1 MSERDGSGGYR
12 TDVAY
17 LRQFSPY
24 LSPPNLRM
32 VAALNGY
39 EPPPGDDFTYCEL
52 GCGMGDTLAT
62 LAAANPG
69 GRFWGVDLHPEH
81 VAAGRGLATSG
92 GLDNVQFLERDF
104 DDLAREDLPRFDF
117 VVAHGVLSWI
127 SPAKRRTVIEFARA
141 RLNPGGILYAS
152 YNALPGWAAVEPL
165 RRLLLDA
172 TRDVEG
178 DSAARARRGID
189 VARALFDGGAR
200 YFTDNPITKSVLQQ
214 MTNLS
219 VPYVVHEY
227 FHDHWHPMYFRDLAA
242 EMTAPAPAD
251 ELHFVGQFP
260 LHLNYRAL
268 AIPEGL
274 RDAFARIQDRTT
286 YESMSDF
293 ATNLSFRSDVYVK
306 GAVESSDDVRA
317 RYLDTTT
324 FGAAAD
330 GTKREVVL
338 PNAKLDLG
346 GPVLDAVIPAL
357 QRRAHTIAELLEDP
371 GIAPFGADRV
381 RAAVKKLLIGSQAWP
396 MARGAAARVAPSTDG
411 PGTDP
416 THDAPRDAPSM
427 GIPYRVPLAFNR
439 AVLAQPL
446 SRDTPFVMASP
457 VSGSG
462 LALSM
467 RDALSIRLLTE
478 VDAADRAGW
487 LRRRFTAAKLE
498 VRVGDVTV
506 TDPDVQARIVESEFD
521 AFQGSALAKLVE
533 LGVVERR

>member
-1 MSERDGSGGYR
+1 MSDRDASGGYR

-17 LRQFSPY
+17 LRQFNPY

-39 EPPPGDDFTYCEL
+39 APPPGDDFTYCEL

-69 GRFWGVDLHPEH
+69 GRFWGVDFHPEH
-81 VAAGRGLATSG
+81 VAAARRLAAAG
-92 GLDNVQFLERDF
+92 GLENVQFLECDF
-104 DDLAREDLPRFDF
+104 DDLGREDLPPFDF

-141 RLNPGGILYAS
+141 RLEPGGIFFAS

-165 RRLLLDA
+165 RRLLLDS

-200 YFTDNPITKSVLQQ
+200 YFTENPIVRGVLQQ

-219 VPYVVHEY
+219 LPYVVHEY

-242 EMTAPAPAD
+242 EMVASSAAD

-260 LHLNYRAL
+260 LHLNYREL

-274 RDAFARIQDRTT
+274 RGAFAQIQDRTT
-286 YESMSDF
+286 YESLSDF

-306 GAVESSDDVRA
+306 GRVDSSDDVRL

-324 FGAAAD
+324 FGAAAE

-338 PNAKLDLG
+338 PNATLDLG
-346 GPVLDAVIPAL
+346 GPVLDAVIPTL
-357 QRRAHTIAELLEDP
+357 ERGAHTISELLLVPE
-371 GIAPFGADRV
+371 IARFGADRV

-396 MARGAAARVAPSTDG
+396 MARGAAPSDSAAPSG
-411 PGTDP
+411 
-416 THDAPRDAPSM
+416 

-439 AVLAQPL
+439 AILAQPL
-446 SRDTPFVMASP
+446 SRDIPFVMASP

-478 VDAADRAGW
+478 VDAADRAAW
-487 LRRRFTAAKLE
+487 LRRRFAAAKLE
-498 VRVGDVTV
+498 VRVRDVTV
-506 TDPDVQARIVESEFD
+506 TDPDVQARLVESEFD
-521 AFQGSALAKLVE
+521 AFQGSALAKLLE
-533 LGVVERR
+533 LGVVGRR